1 MWNKQ
6 RSPIFIISLNR
17 SKNCSD
23 FEFFSGILL
32 SKLSN
37 YCSFSKIGRK
47 NHYLEILPQSSRIFF
62 LVFSLVR
69 FWILQ
74 SESGESVKFIQKSD
88 LCCVFHWWLYIDPY
102 CYLDYLYHIR
112 IFSPWNQYWKE
123 CKIIH
128 IWFSDQNFAF
138 IRIFSESCAILISFK
153 SCHFCWNQNQWQHFW
168 KKWGLRNCLLKI
180 NGL

>member
-1 MWNKQ
+1 M
-6 RSPIFIISLNR
+6 
-17 SKNCSD
+17 
-23 FEFFSGILL
+23 
-32 SKLSN
+32 SN
-37 YCSFSKIGRK
+37 YGSFSKIGRK

-88 LCCVFHWWLYIDPY
+88 LCCVFHWWLYIDHY

-112 IFSPWNQYWKE
+112 IFSPWNQYWKK
-123 CKIIH
+123 CKRIH

-138 IRIFSESCAILISFK
+138 YKNFFR
-153 SCHFCWNQNQWQHFW
+153 Q
-168 KKWGLRNCLLKI
+168 LRNPHFFQKLSFLLKSKSMTTLPKEMRI
-180 NGL
+180 AQLSS